1 MLTNNEQKERKSRIA
16 AIAGTILFHA
26 LVVVS
31 LILLA
36 LRSPSDSSD
45 EGGVDVSYNYNIDSL
60 GNIKPEAP
68 VTTEDSNPQIN
79 QISADEQKA
88 DLEVNENP
96 LVDKKKTEKP
106 NSILSGKPIAI
117 VETPDE
123 RTLIHKKPDAGK
135 SIKNSPGVYPK
146 SSGKTEGKFKPVETT
161 GPVKFDDKSGNGIG
175 VWFELAGRGYISLPK
190 PALDKPVDGRIN
202 VSVIVNREGKV
213 IFARTVDKG
222 TNITDI
228 HIRLRAENTARKT
241 IFATVIDALEEQ
253 RGIITYVFEKQ
264 R

>member
-26 LVVVS
+26 LIVVS

-36 LRSPSDSSD
+36 LRSPSDSLE
-45 EGGVDVSYNYNIDSL
+45 EGGVDVSYSFNFDSL
-60 GNIKPEAP
+60 GDFKPEAP
-68 VTTEDSNPQIN
+68 ITTEVSNPQIS
-79 QISADEQKA
+79 QISSNEQKA
-88 DLEVNENP
+88 DLELKENP
-96 LVDKKKTEKP
+96 LVDKRKTEKLYP
-106 NSILSGKPIAI
+106 ALSAKPIAI

-135 SIKNSPGVYPK
+135 IIKNSSGVNPK
-146 SSGKTEGKFKPVETT
+146 SSGKPEDKFKPAEIT
-161 GPVKFDDKSGNGIG
+161 GQVKFDDKSGNGIG

-190 PALDKPVDGRIN
+190 PALDKPVEGRIN

-241 IFATVIDALEEQ
+241 IFATVKDAPEEQ

>member
-1 MLTNNEQKERKSRIA
+1 MLTNKEQKERKSRIA

-36 LRSPSDSSD
+36 LRTPSDSSD
-45 EGGVDVSYNYNIDSL
+45 EGGVDVSYNYNFDSL
-60 GNIKPEAP
+60 GDVKPEAP
-68 VTTEDSNPQIN
+68 PPITDSNPQIS
-79 QISADEQKA
+79 QISATEKKA
-88 DLEVNENP
+88 DQEIKENP
-96 LVDKKKTEKP
+96 LTDNRKIEKLNP
-106 NSILSGKPIAI
+106 ALSAKPIAI

-123 RTLIHKKPDAGK
+123 RTLIHKKTDAGK
-135 SIKNSPGVYPK
+135 SIKNSSEAYPK
-146 SSGKTEGKFKPVETT
+146 SSAKPEDKFKPVETT
-161 GPVKFDDKSGNGIG
+161 GPVKFDNKSGNGIG

-190 PALDKPVDGRIN
+190 PALDKPVEGRIS

-213 IFARTVDKG
+213 IFARTGEKG

-241 IFATVIDALEEQ
+241 IFATVKDAPEEQ

-264 R
+264 K